1 MKSLPPKQNIFNFM
15 CVQDNWASEHNVRGR
30 SSTEHSNAAC
40 LLIIFS
46 TIIRTG
52 GMHRIPSSTRWMLIY
67 KFACSCGAEHNGCKT
82 HYLGKRIKEQHS
94 ARLEKGR
101 QNQSLDI
108 KWTQVTLQSKLML
121 TVFFTI
127 HQTDFWTLNKTLY
140 AQGEKASTNLPI
152 PGEQNTFDKQ
162 SDILAN
168 ASRSTA

>member
-1 MKSLPPKQNIFNFM
+1 M